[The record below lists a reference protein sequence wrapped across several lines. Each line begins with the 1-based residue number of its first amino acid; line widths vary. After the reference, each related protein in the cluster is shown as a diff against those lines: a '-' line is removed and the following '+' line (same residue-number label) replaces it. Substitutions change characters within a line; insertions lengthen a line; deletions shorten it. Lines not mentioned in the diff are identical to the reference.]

1 MGLQLICFRFS
12 CNLKPISY
20 HVFKAYAL
28 ALELVVYA
36 LFNSVEEAEVL
47 NILRLSIF
55 VKLIKEE
62 KF

>member
-1 MGLQLICFRFS
+1 MGIQLICFIFS

-20 HVFKAYAL
+20 HIFKAYAL
-28 ALELVVYA
+28 ALELVVHT

-47 NILRLSIF
+47 NIFRLSIF
-55 VKLIKEE
+55 VKLVKEE